1 MEYVLITLMTI
12 SFSTLMVY
20 FFANHVFK
28 IAIRLKPLLI
38 CAACAILI
46 SVVLPRLAVG
56 MVGLAGTFGILLVC
70 AVIFAYLIA
79 YHCDKPATDSDECEV
94 TSGKIIVDEP
104 LVQPLAKD
112 VEPSQRQELPKC
124 ESIAEIPET
133 FPEKEVEVAV
143 QMPEPFVAV
152 DESVAFEEVSFA
164 LEDVA
169 EMALEA
175 SDLKRKSDQKEETIE
190 SEPELEPVKDE
201 CRTTEDDR
209 VDLRLQSE
217 ARNIVVEQYDDGE
230 VELRTDKEVNVTL
243 EAAAETGASV
253 DVELSL
259 ELEDVITPEEREA
272 ASQLPVEPGDDIGR
286 DGEIVQ
292 ADNAQWETL
301 DLEMLWDM
309 ALTHKEEKAFALA
322 LGCFRAILRR
332 FPESDLVSLVAIEA
346 ANLLKNDGLYD
357 EAINL
362 FSEARTLPAIR
373 EDAPM
378 EQEFIVAI
386 AYLRIVKNILV
397 QNRLGFMPF
406 RNIPE
411 EILHEIDS
419 EFKEWRKLA

>member
-28 IAIRLKPLLI
+28 MAIRLKPLLI

-79 YHCDKPATDSDECEV
+79 YHCDKPAADSGECEV
-94 TSGKIIVDEP
+94 AFGKVLVDEP
-104 LVQPLAKD
+104 FVQPLAKEL
-112 VEPSQRQELPKC
+112 EPSQRQELSMC
-124 ESIAEIPET
+124 ESIAEISET
-133 FPEKEVEVAV
+133 FQEKEVEVAV
-143 QMPEPFVAV
+143 QMPEPFIAV
-152 DESVAFEEVSFA
+152 DENVAFEEV
-164 LEDVA
+164 EDVP
-169 EMALEA
+169 EMAVEA
-175 SDLKRKSDQKEETIE
+175 SALKREPDQKEESDPDI
-190 SEPELEPVKDE
+190 EPEKDE
-201 CRTTEDDR
+201 YRAAEDDR
-209 VDLRLQSE
+209 VDLSLQSE
-217 ARNIVVEQYDDGE
+217 AINIVVEQYDEGE
-230 VELRTDKEVNVTL
+230 IELKTDEAVDVTP
-243 EAAAETGASV
+243 EAAAEIGASV

-259 ELEDVITPEEREA
+259 ELEEVITAEEREV
-272 ASQLPVEPGDDIGR
+272 ASQLPVEQGDDIGR

-301 DLEMLWDM
+301 DLETLWDM